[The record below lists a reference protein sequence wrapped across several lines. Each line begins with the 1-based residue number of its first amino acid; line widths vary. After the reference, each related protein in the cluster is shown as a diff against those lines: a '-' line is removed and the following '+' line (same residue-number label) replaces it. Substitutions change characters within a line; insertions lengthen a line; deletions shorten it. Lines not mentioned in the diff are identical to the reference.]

1 MGDDGSEIKISS
13 FVKTTIRRGVNTD
26 GLAARRA
33 ALRCLATF
41 ARSADA
47 PFTPVVWGGFQCVV
61 KNREHSDAEVQIC
74 ACEALQEL
82 WAWVVRATV
91 PVSVAASARSQPFAK
106 LPPGRVA
113 QAAAAMVATVDSWM
127 VTKQVVTV
135 EHGRIAIKRV
145 VDHDELQQK
154 NCSVC

>member
-1 MGDDGSEIKISS
+1 M
-13 FVKTTIRRGVNTD
+13 
-26 GLAARRA
+26 
-33 ALRCLATF
+33 
-41 ARSADA
+41 
-47 PFTPVVWGGFQCVV
+47 
-61 KNREHSDAEVQIC
+61 QIC

-154 NCSVC
+154 TAQFVEQTLLRPGSGDLQMLEAIDRNTSAQGGGLVAQLKHVLQQWAEQQQQPSSDDEEEQEYCGSSDDDDM